1 MGVCMFPAPLRQL
14 PAYPVCNASMKACL
28 LARTLDFLG
37 SRTRSMHTG
46 PCLVMRRIFHA
57 SSRQVKAEG
66 ILREAG
72 AGPKPRVN
80 LATERPGE
88 FQNGGASGDGWGAMK
103 SPMLPPGLP
112 FGS

>member
-46 PCLVMRRIFHA
+46 PCLVMRPLDKSKPKA
-57 SSRQVKAEG
+57 SCGRQELGQSLV
-66 ILREAG
+66 
-72 AGPKPRVN
+72 
-80 LATERPGE
+80 
-88 FQNGGASGDGWGAMK
+88 
-103 SPMLPPGLP
+103 
-112 FGS
+112 